1 MEVKNISLY
10 YEYIINLI
18 VELYREELEHSKPGH
33 CMKITGMGNDEMLM
47 LWDALSKEFKNLDTF
62 VINERDANTPYIS
75 ATKLIEYRNQQRKP
89 LLVLIPSNNRT
100 AAEDSYGNATFKEIS
115 LEPVETELKRRLK
128 DKIPP
133 LQNSYINQIF
143 EIIKANELKQSN
155 VIDYLLAIE
164 QEEYG
169 NESIGKHLNL
179 LSLFPDTDLL
189 TDEKLFRSRLNL
201 NLESTNLLCAFNRPL
216 YDRIEDLKIEKDT
229 LQKDFI
235 KT

>member
-18 VELYREELEHSKPGH
+18 VELYREELEHSKPGQ

-47 LWDALSKEFKNLDTF
+47 LWDALSKEIKNLDTF

-133 LQNSYINQIF
+133 LHNNYIDQIF
-143 EIIKANELKQSN
+143 AIIKVNELKQSN

-164 QEEYG
+164 QEDYS

-179 LSLFPDTDLL
+179 LTLFVLGM
-189 TDEKLFRSRLNL
+189 E
-201 NLESTNLLCAFNRPL
+201 
-216 YDRIEDLKIEKDT
+216 
-229 LQKDFI
+229 
-235 KT
+235 

>member
-100 AAEDSYGNATFKEIS
+100 AAEDSYGNATFK
-115 LEPVETELKRRLK
+115 
-128 DKIPP
+128 
-133 LQNSYINQIF
+133 
-143 EIIKANELKQSN
+143 
-155 VIDYLLAIE
+155 
-164 QEEYG
+164 
-169 NESIGKHLNL
+169 
-179 LSLFPDTDLL
+179 
-189 TDEKLFRSRLNL
+189 
-201 NLESTNLLCAFNRPL
+201 
-216 YDRIEDLKIEKDT
+216 
-229 LQKDFI
+229 
-235 KT
+235 